1 MLPAMMSLPP
11 PSKIVCIGRNYREH
25 AAELGNAVPAAP
37 IFFLKP
43 PSALIGPGEAIRL
56 PPQSAEVHYEA
67 ELAVVIG
74 HRATDLDEKAAWG
87 AIGAFTVLNDVTA
100 RDLQRADGRFT
111 RAKGFD
117 TFCPVS
123 DLRLPAERWSTDIAP
138 GRIQCFVDGACRQD
152 GAIADMVFGPAALI
166 AYVSRHM
173 TLMPGDLLAT
183 GTPAGVGPL
192 VAGQVVEV
200 RLVGTG
206 GQHLVSLVNPV
217 RRRFEEESAAT
228 A

>member
-1 MLPAMMSLPP
+1 MLSVMEVLPP
-11 PSKIVCIGRNYREH
+11 PSKVVCIGRNYREH

-56 PPQSAEVHYEA
+56 PPQSAEVHHEA
-67 ELAVVIG
+67 ELAIVIG
-74 HRATDLDEKAAWG
+74 HRATDLDESGAWAA
-87 AIGAFTVLNDVTA
+87 ISAFTVLNDVTA

-123 DLRLPAERWSTDIAP
+123 DARLPAERWSSDIGP

-152 GAIADMVFGPAALI
+152 GALADMVFGPAALVS
-166 AYVSRHM
+166 YVSRHM

-192 VAGQVVEV
+192 TAGQTVEV
-200 RLVGTG
+200 RLIGGG
-206 GQHLVSLVNPV
+206 GQCLISLVNPV
-217 RRRFEEESAAT
+217 RLRFEETT